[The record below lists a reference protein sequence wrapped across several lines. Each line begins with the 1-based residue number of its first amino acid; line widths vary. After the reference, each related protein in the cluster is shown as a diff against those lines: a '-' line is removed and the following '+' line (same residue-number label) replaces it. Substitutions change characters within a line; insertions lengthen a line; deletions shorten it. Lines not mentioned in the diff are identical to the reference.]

1 MAENQHNIPAIAA
14 LAYYGDAVI
23 ELLVRESLIKTG
35 IANSGKLN
43 KLSRQFVTAQ
53 KQSLCVENILPLLSE
68 EEGDYFRRGRNTHG
82 NHPKS
87 ASVAEYRRATGFEVL
102 MGYLYV
108 SNRQDRAKELFL
120 QAYKEELNNLAT
132 DV

>member
-1 MAENQHNIPAIAA
+1 MSENQNNIPAISA

-23 ELLVRESLIKTG
+23 ELLVRECLINTG
-35 IANSGKLN
+35 ISNSGRLN
-43 KLSRQFVTAQ
+43 SLSRQFVTAQ
-53 KQSLCVENILPLLSE
+53 KQSKCVENILPLLSE

-108 SNRQDRAKELFL
+108 CKNEQRAKQLFM
-120 QAYKEELNNLAT
+120 QAYKEELESLA
-132 DV
+132 DNV